1 MAARAAEE
9 RARTGSARLVV
20 GSLEERMEVMAVEKA
35 VGSLR
40 LEREG
45 RRGVV
50 GFGSGFEEMVSESEE
65 EGEECEVC
73 DIEGPCSLSGGTS
86 SLSFSRSMSEDE
98 AEEAR
103 FIGGKSEGSTPSKEA
118 EEELLL

>member
-35 VGSLR
+35 LGSLR
-40 LEREG
+40 LAREG

-50 GFGSGFEEMVSESEE
+50 FGLGFGEEVSESEE
-65 EGEECEVC
+65 EGDWEVS
-73 DIEGPCSLSGGTS
+73 DIEGPCSLSGETS
-86 SLSFSRSMSEDE
+86 SLLFSRSMSEDE

-103 FIGGKSEGSTPSKEA
+103 SMGGKSEGSTSSTEA

>member
-20 GSLEERMEVMAVEKA
+20 ESLEERMEVMAVEKA

-40 LEREG
+40 LGPEG

-50 GFGSGFEEMVSESEE
+50 FGLGFREEVSESEV
-65 EGEECEVC
+65 EGEVSKI
-73 DIEGPCSLSGGTS
+73 DGSCSLLGETS

-103 FIGGKSEGSTPSKEA
+103 SMAGKSEGSTSSKEA